1 MRGILSEHRHRYE
14 GRGGQEFRPRVCY
27 LRYGL
32 PDVGVYTRRSEYRSM
47 WLGRKGRRNHVPRLE
62 RRFRGLRRAVEH
74 VAEGQEMNRGLLKG
88 VLDEVMGS

>member
-32 PDVGVYTRRSEYRSM
+32 PDVGVYTSH
-47 WLGRKGRRNHVPRLE
+47 LGRCPMCKVL
-62 RRFRGLRRAVEH
+62 RAVD
-74 VAEGQEMNRGLLKG
+74 GLLVSYKG
-88 VLDEVMGS
+88 IQGSFEEPWVSGAGSAEE